1 MLTFEGVGGVEVDGS
16 LLVDC
21 QMRCS
26 NMRRRRRSVVLGNLS
41 SDHLL
46 ALWAKRA
53 LLFEEVR
60 FAGCV
65 GALVRRCV
73 GVVAQVD
80 WLAVKRGAICCSD
93 KQCGARLETEGPR
106 VARVKRLAFASSSV
120 WLSVKST
127 VVDVREVGRRAE

>member
-53 LLFEEVR
+53 LFFEEVR
-60 FAGCV
+60 FPGS
-65 GALVRRCV
+65 RRCV

>member
-65 GALVRRCV
+65 GASVRRCS
-73 GVVAQVD
+73 
-80 WLAVKRGAICCSD
+80 CS
-93 KQCGARLETEGPR
+93 G
-106 VARVKRLAFASSSV
+106 RLAGCQAGRNLLLRQAMRCSSGDRRPTGRESEEAGV
-120 WLSVKST
+120 CQQQCLVICE
-127 VVDVREVGRRAE
+127 VDRGRC